1 MAGVRVPLLV
11 GLAALALAGCSSTS
25 DANPPPVK
33 LDELDLTHYMSKP
46 CSLFDADQLSDL
58 GMSRAAVGSIQ
69 PDLSMCVLS
78 AAGSNVI
85 VHLATNSPF
94 PKADAGRQVAGFPA
108 HEVAG
113 KDTSCAVW
121 VVVADTQRISAS
133 STGGDGCHLAE
144 NVATSAIATIK
155 RLSP

>member
-1 MAGVRVPLLV
+1 VARVRGLLLI
-11 GLAALALAGCSSTS
+11 GLAALALTACSSTP
-25 DANPPPVK
+25 DANPAPVR
-33 LDELDLTHYMSKP
+33 LDDLDLTHYLAKP

-58 GMSRAAVGSIQ
+58 GMSRAAVGSVQ
-69 PDLSMCVLS
+69 PDISLCVLS
-78 AAGSNVI
+78 AANSTVL
-85 VHLATNSPF
+85 VHLATNAPF

-113 KDTSCAVW
+113 KGDSCAVW
-121 VVVADTQRISAS
+121 VIVADKQRISAS